1 MQALLIEIRPSDVV
15 TPANRKQ
22 QRYVIATKARF
33 SWQTNDGRWLEGEGI
48 TKNISADGVF
58 VLTDLP
64 LTAGASIVVSVEMP
78 ALKLIT
84 RPIKFRG
91 LGRIVR
97 IEPEVGGLYGFAA
110 AVTFDDERLK
120 SSKEGSLEH
129 FAEVERKML
138 AGTAASPDSERRVLA
153 HPGREIRANKKARS

>member
-1 MQALLIEIRPSDVV
+1 
-15 TPANRKQ
+15 
-22 QRYVIATKARF
+22 
-33 SWQTNDGRWLEGEGI
+33 
-48 TKNISADGVF
+48 
-58 VLTDLP
+58 
-64 LTAGASIVVSVEMP
+64 MP

-129 FAEVERKML
+129 FTEVERKML